1 MGAWL
6 GAARAPWKR
15 YGLALLLTAAA
26 YALQVLIWEHL
37 PPSPYLLFY
46 PAVFVSAWWLG
57 RRPALAAIALS
68 SVAIVYGFLEP
79 HGSFQIPP
87 IADAV
92 DLTLYALVSG
102 VATLALDRL
111 RESLRTEREARRN
124 AEAANR
130 AKDEILAIVSHD
142 LRNPLSAIA
151 LTAQSLA
158 RDPEARVAHEAAARI
173 DRAVGHATELVNDI
187 LAFAR
192 VDSGELEFDIGSHP
206 VSKLIEEAH
215 ESASARADARDIQ
228 LVATPVDATVQC
240 DPERLQQILS
250 NLIANALKFTPAGG
264 TVTLRAERLGDR
276 IGFEVRDTGPG
287 IAPELR
293 DKIFDRYFT
302 ADRSRGAGLGL
313 HIARMLVHAQQG
325 EIGVDSEPG
334 KGSTF
339 WFTLPATPTQCARP
353 SQAAAAAIVDE
364 PSTAG
369 GWPHR
374 LAAR

>member
-1 MGAWL
+1 M
-6 GAARAPWKR
+6 RAPFAR
-15 YGLALLLTAAA
+15 YVLAVLLTAAA
-26 YALQVLIWEHL
+26 YGLQVLIWERV

-57 RRPALAAIALS
+57 RRPAVAAILLS
-68 SVAIVYGFLEP
+68 CLAVVYGFIEP
-79 HGSFQIPP
+79 HGRLELPP
-87 IADAV
+87 AAGAV
-92 DLTLYALVSG
+92 DLALFVLVSG
-102 VATLALDRL
+102 VATVALDRL

-187 LAFAR
+187 LSFAR
-192 VDSGELEFDIGSHP
+192 ADSGELAFEIGAHP
-206 VSKLIEEAH
+206 VSKLLDDAH
-215 ESASARADARDIQ
+215 EAAAARAEARGIQ
-228 LVATPVDATVQC
+228 LLAEPVDAHVQC
-240 DPERLQQILS
+240 DPERLLQILS

-313 HIARMLVHAQQG
+313 YIARMLVHAQHG

-334 KGSTF
+334 KGSSF
-339 WFTLPATPTQCARP
+339 WFTLPATPSQPERP
-353 SQAAAAAIVDE
+353 SGEETARAVVAAVATG
-364 PSTAG
+364 SRS
-369 GWPHR
+369 PHR
-374 LAAR
+374 LAVR